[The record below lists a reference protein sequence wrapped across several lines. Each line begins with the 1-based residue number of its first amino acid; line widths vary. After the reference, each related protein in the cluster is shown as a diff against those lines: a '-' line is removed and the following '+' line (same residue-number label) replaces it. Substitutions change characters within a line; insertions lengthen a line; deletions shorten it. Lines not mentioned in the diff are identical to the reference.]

1 MLLPLMTIEE
11 AAGVKTGKRLLHGG
25 IQPLAGTA
33 AGIAALIL
41 GPESVQHE
49 AQLAAA
55 LLSIGRLDGA
65 VLR

>member
-11 AAGVKTGKRLLHGG
+11 AAGIEPGKILLHGG
-25 IQPLAGTA
+25 IQSLAGTV
-33 AGIAALIL
+33 AGVAALIL
-41 GPESVQHE
+41 GPEPVQHE
-49 AQLAAA
+49 AQLPAA